1 MEGVGVM
8 NGFQMGQTVVAKL
21 TGIFVA
27 LIVVIVVVAGI
38 VFYQTSRLMDSVS
51 HNSNYAKFESVA
63 TETYLYFLKMDD
75 QTNMWMGLYRYN
87 NPSLVSSTLAQ
98 TLRYEQHLMSDAKKL
113 TALSITPEQKKA
125 TANLEANVLAYDH
138 YFQLAKQYYKT
149 NHNMA
154 AQSVFINN
162 ANVSNTLNS
171 QLEKLLSFAQSSVI
185 NESIGLITQLR
196 TTSIIAYL
204 VIILIAVGM
213 IFYIRR
219 LLRPIASITQN
230 LLKIANQDLRVEPLP
245 VKSKDE
251 IGDLIQSTNMMAD
264 NLRKLVRQL
273 QTSSEQLSAS
283 SEETAAS
290 TEETAV
296 SVNEIANQMQNVT
309 ELSNDGTN
317 TVLDISQALLKLSSL
332 IQIAKMKANS
342 ASSITEQTR
351 DAASHGKQTVDK
363 TIQSIQEIKQKTNET
378 EQRMA
383 ELQQYSKQ
391 IEQIASTISEIAEQ
405 TNLLALNAS
414 IEAARAG
421 EQGKGFAV
429 VAEEVRK
436 LAEQTREESSRV
448 GGILSHILTVSD
460 ASVTVTQESQKA
472 VATGVEMAQQSGQA
486 LEKILQAVSQTVEE
500 VKGIDQVTQDE
511 VANSDQIV
519 ALIKTVADVVEKT
532 ADSAQ
537 SVAAATE
544 QISAAMQTISA
555 STQESNQQAVR
566 LNDLMTEFQMQ

>member
-1 MEGVGVM
+1 MG
-8 NGFQMGQTVVAKL
+8 GFQIGRTVIAKL
-21 TGIFVA
+21 TGIFIA
-27 LIVVIVVVAGI
+27 LIVVIVIVAGV

-87 NPSLVSSTLAQ
+87 DPSLVSSTMTQ
-98 TLRYEQHLMSDAKKL
+98 TLRYEQNLITGAKQL
-113 TALSITPEQKKA
+113 IALSVTPAQKKA
-125 TANLEANVLAYDH
+125 TANLVANVQAYDH
-138 YFQLAKQYYKT
+138 YFQVAKQNYSV
-149 NHNMA
+149 NHSLA

-162 ANVSNTLNS
+162 ANVSNTLNA
-171 QLEKLLSFAQSSVI
+171 QLKNLLSFAQSSVI
-185 NESIGLITQLR
+185 NDSLSLITQLR
-196 TTSIIAYL
+196 TTSVIAYL
-204 VIILIAVGM
+204 VIILIAVVM

-230 LLKIANQDLRVEPLP
+230 LLKISNHDLRVESLP
-245 VKSKDE
+245 VKSNDE
-251 IGDLIQSTNMMAD
+251 IGDLIRSTNTMAE
-264 NLRKLVRQL
+264 NLRQLVKQL

-296 SVNEIANQMQNVT
+296 SVNEIANQMQTVT
-309 ELSNDGTN
+309 ELSNSGTN

-342 ASSITEQTR
+342 ASSITSQTR
-351 DAASHGKQTVDK
+351 DAANHGKQTVDK
-363 TIQSIQEIKQKTNET
+363 TIQSIQEIKQKTTET
-378 EQRMA
+378 EKRMA

-448 GGILSHILTVSD
+448 GGILSHILTISD
-460 ASVTVTQESQKA
+460 ASVTVTQESQRA
-472 VATGVEMAQQSGQA
+472 VATGVDMAQQSGQA
-486 LEKILQAVSQTVEE
+486 LEKILLAVDQTVEE

-532 ADSAQ
+532 SESAQ

-544 QISAAMQTISA
+544 EISAAMQTISA
-555 STQESNQQAVR
+555 STQESNHQAIQ
-566 LNDLMTEFQMQ
+566 LNELMAEFKMN

>member
-1 MEGVGVM
+1 MS
-8 NGFQMGQTVVAKL
+8 GFQMGRTVIAKL
-21 TGIFVA
+21 TGIFIS
-27 LIVVIVVVAGI
+27 LILVIVVVAGI

-63 TETYLYFLKMDD
+63 TATYLYFLKMDD

-87 NPSLVSSTLAQ
+87 NPSLVNSTLAQ
-98 TLRYEQHLMSDAKKL
+98 TLRYEQNLISDAKQL

-138 YFQLAKQYYKT
+138 YFQLAKQYYKS

-162 ANVSNTLNS
+162 ANVSNTLNN
-171 QLEKLLSFAQSSVI
+171 QLKNLLSFAQSAVI
-185 NESIGLITQLR
+185 NDSFGLITQLR
-196 TTSIIAYL
+196 TTSVIAYL

-230 LLKIANQDLRVEPLP
+230 LLKIANKDLRVEPLP

-251 IGDLIQSTNMMAD
+251 IGDLIQSTNTMAD
-264 NLRKLVRQL
+264 NLRQLVRQL

-309 ELSNDGTN
+309 ELSNHGTD

-378 EQRMA
+378 EKRMA

-448 GGILSHILTVSD
+448 GGILSHILTISD

-555 STQESNQQAVR
+555 STQESNQQAVQ
-566 LNDLMTEFQMQ
+566 LNDLMTDFQMQ

>member
-1 MEGVGVM
+1 MS
-8 NGFQMGQTVVAKL
+8 GFQLGRTVIAKL

-27 LIVVIVVVAGI
+27 LIIVIVVVAGV

-98 TLRYEQHLMSDAKKL
+98 TLRYEQNLISDAKQL

-138 YFQLAKQYYKT
+138 FFQLAKQYYQS

-162 ANVSNTLNS
+162 ANVSNALNS
-171 QLEKLLSFAQSSVI
+171 QLKNLLSFAQSSVI
-185 NESIGLITQLR
+185 NDSLSLITQLR
-196 TTSIIAYL
+196 TTSVIAYL

-230 LLKIANQDLRVEPLP
+230 LLKIANQDLRVDPLP
-245 VKSKDE
+245 VQSKDE
-251 IGDLIQSTNMMAD
+251 IGDLIQSTNTMAD
-264 NLRKLVRQL
+264 NLRILVRQL

-309 ELSNDGTN
+309 ELSNNGTN

-363 TIQSIQEIKQKTNET
+363 TIQSIQEIMQKTNET
-378 EQRMA
+378 EKRMA

-486 LEKILQAVSQTVEE
+486 LEKILEAVSLTVEE

-519 ALIKTVADVVEKT
+519 ALIKTVADVVERT

-537 SVAAATE
+537 NVAAATE

-555 STQESNQQAVR
+555 STQESNQQAVH
-566 LNDLMTEFQMQ
+566 LNDLMAEFQMQ